1 MPFTYTRASKL
12 TFRQTNVCTGGIL
25 TYSTKDVSGVEVF
38 KLPLERRKKPSPL
51 DITPRAKQWTAQ
63 VTCRICRWRGQ
74 DTVAWCQSRYFQVI
88 NEYWDYE
95 IPTTLAGQIGL
106 VVFPQKWVLALRQKI
121 QEDKVS
127 FAETLGEWREAI
139 NLLESGVK
147 TFQRA
152 GRLAASLM
160 KRRGKKRALKRWFR
174 AQFGSSPRSE
184 LVLQDAVQLD
194 LALKFGIKPN
204 LGLLWDTL
212 EALGRVRSRKRK
224 IKITI
229 KTKVEAYNKG
239 LGGGVLTVYGERG
252 DRVVAFVTYDV
263 GHSDFTAGNL
273 ASALWAGTS
282 ASFIVDWFY
291 DVGSYLES
299 FDALKGVL
307 SFKAAHMIRDKFR
320 MVDTRLLGRGQNE
333 VCEVPGLHSYRSFER
348 QIINKL
354 PYADAPQPMLPE
366 TDLWGRLHTL
376 IEILAVQRRVPR
388 NEISDVAT

>member
-1 MPFTYTRASKL
+1 MAFTYTSASRL
-12 TFRQTNVCTGGIL
+12 YWRQINVCTGGTS
-25 TYSTKDVSGVEVF
+25 TYSTRNVRGKEVF

-51 DITPRAKQWTAQ
+51 DMTPRAKQWTAQ
-63 VTCRICRWRGQ
+63 VTCRVCKYRGQ
-74 DTVAWCQSRYFQVI
+74 YTTAWCNSTWFRVT
-88 NEYWDYE
+88 NEYWQYE
-95 IPTTLAGQIGL
+95 IPTTLTGQIAM
-106 VVFPQKWVLALRQKI
+106 VVFPQKWILALRQKI

-139 NLLESGVK
+139 KLLESGVK

-152 GRLAASLM
+152 GKLAASMM
-160 KRRGKKRALKRWFR
+160 KRGGKKRALKRWFR
-174 AQFGSSPRSE
+174 GQFGSSPRSE

-204 LGLLWDTL
+204 LNLLWDTL

-224 IKITI
+224 IKVTI

-239 LGGGVLTVYGERG
+239 PAGGVLTVYGERG
-252 DRVVAFVTYDV
+252 DRVIAFVTYDV

-299 FDALKGVL
+299 FDALRGVS
-307 SFKAAHMIRDKFR
+307 SFKAAHMIRDKFK
-320 MVDTRLLGRGQNE
+320 MVDTRLPGLGQDE
-333 VCEVPGLHSYRSFER
+333 ACETPGLHSYKSFER
-348 QIINKL
+348 QIIGSL

-366 TDLWGRLHTL
+366 TELWGRLHTL
-376 IEILAVQRRVPR
+376 IEILAVQRKVPR
-388 NEISDVAT
+388 NRASDAAE